1 MGELSKI
8 KNQRIAIYIASDK
21 DEATRQEMDTIV
33 AQSAEYRSRNDFIWS
48 AIRFLLKRYAKK
60 D

>member
-1 MGELSKI
+1 MDKI
-8 KNQRIAIYIASDK
+8 KGNRLAIYINGTK
-21 DEATRQEMDTIV
+21 DEATRQEMDNLI

>member
-1 MGELSKI
+1 MNEI
-8 KNQRIAIYIASDK
+8 KTRRIALYINGPK
-21 DEATRQEMDTIV
+21 DEATRQEMDNLI